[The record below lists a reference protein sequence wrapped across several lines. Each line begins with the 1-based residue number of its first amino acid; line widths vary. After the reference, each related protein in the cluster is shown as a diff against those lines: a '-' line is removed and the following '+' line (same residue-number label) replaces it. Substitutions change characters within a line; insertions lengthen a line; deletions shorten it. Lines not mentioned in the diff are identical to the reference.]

1 MKEKA
6 LTIAGKPPAA
16 AKGTAGLQTF
26 VGAQPATVSALA
38 MASGGIGR
46 GRLVEPDT

>member
-6 LTIAGKPPAA
+6 LVIADKTPAVT
-16 AKGTAGLQTF
+16 KGTAGLRTF
-26 VGAQPATVSALA
+26 AGAQPATVSALA

-46 GRLVEPDT
+46 GRLVEPNT